1 MSMIIS
7 YIIGFFATFVA
18 CALYNSKC
26 ETCRE
31 IPMPSA
37 FFVSLIWPIALLFVV
52 LMLIWKVLEKIFDSI
67 SKK

>member
-1 MSMIIS
+1 MIIS
-7 YIIGFFATFVA
+7 YIIGFFATFVV

-37 FFVSLIWPIALLFVV
+37 FFVSLIWPISLAAVVIAVFYDLLG
-52 LMLIWKVLEKIFDSI
+52 KIFNSI